1 MGGRGSASG
10 ISQGSKFSY
19 RTEGSAGS
27 HQKEADQIIS
37 SMKSV
42 LSDFGMESALTS
54 IYYSSGNRASA
65 GADGFGGVTISKQY
79 LQNGNGKNDG
89 YFTSNTF
96 AGTGAHEAGHLV
108 SNQLLKTKV
117 IPNASNLEKATARQ
131 KNKLDK
137 AIIKEA
143 SKRYGSNPSISK
155 YGSSNAAEKVAEAV
169 SDVYVNKRNSNPYSK
184 EIVSVMKDINS
195 GNFKPKIK

>member
-1 MGGRGSASG
+1 MGGRGGASG
-10 ISQGSKFSY
+10 AGGGKFSY
-19 RTEGSAGS
+19 RTEGSAGEY
-27 HQKEADQIIS
+27 QKQADEVVNGI
-37 SMKSV
+37 KSV

-54 IYYSSGNRASA
+54 IYFSSGNRASA

-79 LQNGNGKNDG
+79 LQSGAGKNNG
-89 YFTSNTF
+89 EFTSDTF

-143 SKRYGSNPSISK
+143 KKRYGSNPTISK
-155 YGSSNAAEKVAEAV
+155 YGSTNAAEKVAEAV
-169 SDVYVNKRNSNPYSK
+169 SDVYTNKKRSNPYSRV
-184 EIVSVMKDINS
+184 IVSVMKDINS
-195 GNFKPKIK
+195 GKFIPKI